1 MTNSTFY
8 NWFLPVW
15 TIHFCQAFVRGFYS
29 RLLPARG
36 APGGR
41 MVCSL
46 AAPPPLITIWL
57 SSTPRPPLSPPA
69 QLLLGGHFL
78 GAQKCPISKSL
89 SSISLFTVH
98 AWELVVIRL
107 LTRVRVFVT
116 PWTAARQASRSF
128 TIFRS
133 LLKFM
138 SVASVMLSKH
148 LILCHPLLLLPS
160 VFPSVRDFS
169 HESSLYIRWSKYW
182 RFSFSISHS
191 DEYSG
196 LISFRIDWFD
206 LLAVQGTLKS
216 LLQHHGSKASI
227 LWCSASLWSSSHIRT
242 WLLEK
247 P

>member
-1 MTNSTFY
+1 MDHP
-8 NWFLPVW
+8 FLPGLCERILQQ
-15 TIHFCQAFVRGFYS
+15 TAACSRGS
-29 RLLPARG
+29 WWPDG
-36 APGGR
+36 
-41 MVCSL
+41 VL
-46 AAPPPLITIWL
+46 AG
-57 SSTPRPPLSPPA
+57 STPSPHHHLIKQHTKASSQPPA

-78 GAQKCPISKSL
+78 GARKCPISKSL

-242 WLLEK
+242 
-247 P
+247 